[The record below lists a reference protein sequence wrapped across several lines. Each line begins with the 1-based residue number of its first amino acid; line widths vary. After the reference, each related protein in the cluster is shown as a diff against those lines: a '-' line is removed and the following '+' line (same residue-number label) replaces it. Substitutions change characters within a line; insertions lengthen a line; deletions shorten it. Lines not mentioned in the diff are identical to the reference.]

1 MFRLP
6 LSVVSRRITPSTIT
20 GVTGGAISSG
30 GRRTL
35 SANSPVR
42 SVLHVPTC
50 ARQGN
55 VNGSGIG
62 HRLMSSSSSSS
73 VASASSSSSS
83 FCRSGA
89 PLFSSDALAGAT
101 IVATLAAIG
110 LGSSLSADVALAEA
124 ESNDVPGVPASF
136 KTAKLFTG
144 NANPQLA
151 QEIAEEIGIQL
162 GKATVGRFSDGEVN
176 VMIHENVRG
185 QDIYIIQP
193 TCPPT
198 NENLMELLLLISS
211 MRRASARRITAVIP
225 YYGYARQDRKMT
237 SRVPIS
243 AADVARLL
251 EAMGVDRVIAV
262 DLHCGQIQGFFGP
275 RVPVDN
281 LAGGPVGVEY
291 FANNIKLN
299 NPVVVSPD
307 AGGVYRAKKFRDRL
321 DFNYDIDASVAM
333 IIKQRRKAGVIAQMD
348 LVGNVQDADVIIVDD
363 MIDSAGTLCKAADQI
378 KRFGAKR
385 VFAFASH
392 GIFSGPANERIKNS
406 ELEEVVVVNSIPLS
420 DALANNSKITQLSIA
435 PLLSKAI
442 MAVQSRQSVSNLFA
456 NYKEAKNK
464 P

>member
-1 MFRLP
+1 MIL
-6 LSVVSRRITPSTIT
+6 RRFGLRAVRQSIPTTRC
-20 GVTGGAISSG
+20 ISSFPKPKPIHSDS
-30 GRRTL
+30 T
-35 SANSPVR
+35 SASLFALGSLAAVGLLLGANR
-42 SVLHVPTC
+42 ST
-50 ARQGN
+50 
-55 VNGSGIG
+55 S
-62 HRLMSSSSSSS
+62 
-73 VASASSSSSS
+73 ASAEKAAPPQPKVTQKGADI
-83 FCRSGA
+83 FRS
-89 PLFSSDALAGAT
+89 
-101 IVATLAAIG
+101 
-110 LGSSLSADVALAEA
+110 
-124 ESNDVPGVPASF
+124 
-136 KTAKLFTG
+136 AKLFTG
-144 NANPQLA
+144 NANPKLA
-151 QEIAEEIGIQL
+151 REIAEEIGINL

-281 LAGGPVGVEY
+281 LAGGPVGVEH
-291 FANNIKLN
+291 FATNVKLV
-299 NPVVVSPD
+299 NPCIVSPD

-348 LVGNVQDADVIIVDD
+348 LVGSVKDADVIIVDD
-363 MIDSAGTLCKAADQI
+363 MIDSAGTLCKAAAQI
-378 KRFGAKR
+378 KKFGARR

-392 GIFSGPANERIKNS
+392 GIFSGPANERIRNS
-406 ELEEVVVVNSIPLS
+406 ALEQVVVVNSIPL
-420 DALANNSKITQLSIA
+420 DEHTSKNPKILQLSIA
-435 PLLSKAI
+435 PLLAKAM
-442 MAVQSRQSVSNLFA
+442 MAVQSRKSVSSLFD
-456 NYKEAKNK
+456 NNKEN
-464 P
+464 

>member
-1 MFRLP
+1 MARAATRAGAKRAFSP
-6 LSVVSRRITPSTIT
+6 NASAAATI
-20 GVTGGAISSG
+20 GGAARRAAPMHCHRFSRFSSSASAASAPMNSSASTTFMG
-30 GRRTL
+30 GAVL
-35 SANSPVR
+35 SALAALGLGAATSF
-42 SVLHVPTC
+42 S
-50 ARQGN
+50 
-55 VNGSGIG
+55 
-62 HRLMSSSSSSS
+62 
-73 VASASSSSSS
+73 ASATPASIQH
-83 FCRSGA
+83 
-89 PLFSSDALAGAT
+89 D
-101 IVATLAAIG
+101 
-110 LGSSLSADVALAEA
+110 EA
-124 ESNDVPGVPASF
+124 GVPASF

-185 QDIYIIQP
+185 QDIYIVQP

-291 FANNIKLN
+291 FAKNVKLD

-348 LVGNVQDADVIIVDD
+348 LVGSVQDADVIIVDD
-363 MIDSAGTLCKAADQI
+363 MIDSAGTLCKAAAQI
-378 KRFGAKR
+378 KKFGAKR

-392 GIFSGPANERIKNS
+392 GIFSGPANERIANS
-406 ELEEVVVVNSIPLS
+406 ELEQVVVVNSIPLS
-420 DALANNSKITQLSIA
+420 TALAKNPKITQLSIA

-442 MAVQSRQSVSNLFA
+442 MAVQSRKSVSSLFA
-456 NYKEAKNK
+456 NEKQNKN
-464 P
+464 